1 MGASRIFSYN
11 SLLQRID
18 RGNYNNYNPRT
29 GVDRGIVRLGSFVE
43 EGLHNWGHEA
53 LSQMRLGSGQTP
65 IGTTTGSARDPIF
78 YRWHVLIDSIFRR
91 YKDGLG
97 HYPGEELGF
106 EGVAVIDAKIRS
118 VSYPDNILMT
128 GIVRDTVAMSSL
140 RRGTRGAENLQV
152 NFCRIWRLCYDVRCY
167 RLSTIGWT
175 MCLTLWK

>member
-53 LSQMRLGSGQTP
+53 LSEMRLGSGQTP

-106 EGVAVIDAKIRS
+106 EGVVVDAKIRS
-118 VSYPDNILMT
+118 VSYPDNVLMT

-152 NFCRIWRLCYDVRCY
+152 NFCRIWRLSYDVRCY